1 MPKYAKIC
9 NLWTFKLGQKQRATC
24 SIVSG
29 QPSADWPRQRA
40 RSSLPVPVPRPSYKC
55 PHGLSRIPSHILTL
69 VQARDHR
76 RSPHRASATARQAT
90 RASATMASPPQ
101 SFRVLDNSSISFART
116 REAPQT
122 LRSSRTSPETSNH
135 PPDFFR
141 SPANVDRVSLCTIFQ
156 FLTYTTSASLGQA
169 S

>member
-101 SFRVLDNSSISFART
+101 SFRVLEALPEPVKLPKPSDPAEPRRRPRITRRTSFAHRRT
-116 REAPQT
+116 WT
-122 LRSSRTSPETSNH
+122 
-135 PPDFFR
+135 
-141 SPANVDRVSLCTIFQ
+141 
-156 FLTYTTSASLGQA
+156 G
-169 S
+169 